1 MAVTPMIVS
10 FVGTSGVGKTTVVE
24 ALVPLLRASGL
35 RVGTVKHAPHGH
47 EVDRV
52 GSDSWRHQ
60 AAGADA
66 VLLAGAAGAVLF
78 LPPEPQRALQTPA
91 HHSSQYPAQHPSA
104 DVERIVRLIEAHLVD
119 VDVVLAE
126 GFMSLHDLLV
136 VVHRKEVPAKPAG
149 GERDVWLTITDEP
162 LGLSVEFGFEA
173 LDGVAEQIA
182 RQARLGTRRKP
193 IRVPR

>member
-1 MAVTPMIVS
+1 MAVTPLIVS
-10 FVGTSGVGKTTVVE
+10 FVGSSGVGKTTVVE
-24 ALVPLLRASGL
+24 SLIPLLRASGL

-52 GSDSWRHQ
+52 GSDSWRYQ

-78 LPPEPQRALQTPA
+78 LPPEPQLAPEPPA
-91 HHSSQYPAQHPSA
+91 RHSSQQSAA
-104 DVERIVRLIEAHLVD
+104 DVERIVRLIEVHLID

-126 GFMSLHDLLV
+126 GFVPFHDLLV
-136 VVHRKEVPAKPAG
+136 IVHRKDVPAKPAG
-149 GERDVWLTITDEP
+149 GEREVWLTVTDEP
-162 LGLSVEFGFEA
+162 LGCSVEFSFEA

-182 RQARLGTRRKP
+182 RQARVGTRERP

>member
-1 MAVTPMIVS
+1 MAVTPLIVS
-10 FVGTSGVGKTTVVE
+10 FVGSSGVGKTTVVE
-24 ALVPLLRASGL
+24 SLIPLLRASGL

-78 LPPEPQRALQTPA
+78 LPPEPQRTPELPA
-91 HHSSQYPAQHPSA
+91 HHSSRHSSA
-104 DVERIVRLIEAHLVD
+104 DVERIVRLIEVHLID

-126 GFMSLHDLLV
+126 GFVPFHDLLV
-136 VVHRKEVPAKPAG
+136 IVHRKDVPAKPAG
-149 GERDVWLTITDEP
+149 GGREVWLTITDEP
-162 LGLSVEFGFEA
+162 LGCSVEFSFEA

-182 RQARLGTRRKP
+182 RQARLGTRERP